1 MADSRRSE
9 TAGAS
14 SGITGHLPVSLAD
27 GEGEEDPVA
36 ADAVGGDDANWHPSN
51 HTYLSPLWRKY
62 VAQTLKIHSCEC
74 L

>member
-36 ADAVGGDDANWHPSN
+36 ADAVGV
-51 HTYLSPLWRKY
+51 LR
-62 VAQTLKIHSCEC
+62 
-74 L
+74 